1 MNIIL
6 RLKNKT
12 TLAALVSALVVFAYS
27 CASALGLSLPVE
39 QDTVMSA
46 VAAVLTL
53 LTGLGVLVD
62 PTTKGIA
69 DSADAMGYTAPR
81 EDGDDLPDEADEVS
95 FGEEE

>member
-62 PTTKGIA
+62 PTTTGIT
-69 DSADAMGYTAPR
+69 DSADAMDYTAPR

-95 FGEEE
+95 YGEE

>member
-1 MNIIL
+1 MNLIL

-12 TLAALVSALVVFAYS
+12 TLAALISALVVFAYS
-27 CASALGLSLPVE
+27 CASALGFTLPVE

-46 VAAVLTL
+46 AAAVLTL

-62 PTTKGIA
+62 PTTKGIT

-81 EDGDDLPDEADEVS
+81 EDGDDLPAEADEVTY
-95 FGEEE
+95 GDE